1 MNVSERF
8 QKLAQQVQTREYWE
22 MRVKQDYPDRDV
34 TIRIVE
40 GSITFIGLAR
50 YESDRLLGRLWPM
63 PVSTVL
69 HCSPN

>member
-1 MNVSERF
+1 MNLNERF
-8 QKLAQQVQTREYWE
+8 QRLAQQVQTREYWE
-22 MRVKQDYPDRDV
+22 MRVKQDYPDRNV
-34 TIRIVE
+34 TIQITD

-63 PVSTVL
+63 QTPAHL